1 MDATTPEKE
10 RLKILEDFKNGRIKI
25 LCNCNLISE
34 GITLPTASVGL
45 LLRPTMSLPL
55 YIQQACRVLTPN
67 EGKKAIII
75 DYVNNVE
82 THGLP
87 DEERTWSLEGKILKR
102 NVFDEEGNLKIKS
115 CQNCYKTFSGS
126 LPACPYCGWI
136 NESNRKEIQEK
147 KNIELKKIT
156 EIEAARMKEEQK
168 KKRQEV
174 GMTKDF
180 SGLVE
185 LAKKR
190 GYKNPAFWASK
201 IINSRRNKNNGKRR
215 CQKYQ

>member
-1 MDATTPEKE
+1 MP
-10 RLKILEDFKNGRIKI
+10 
-25 LCNCNLISE
+25 S
-34 GITLPTASVGL
+34 ASVGL

-82 THGLP
+82 MHGLP
-87 DEERTWSLEGKILKR
+87 DEEREWTLKGKVSKR
-102 NVFDEEGNLKIKS
+102 NIFDDEGNLKIKS
-115 CQNCYKTFSGS
+115 CQNCYKTFLGS
-126 LPACPYCGWI
+126 LPSCPYCGWI
-136 NESNRKEIQEK
+136 NESNRREIEEK
-147 KNIELKKIT
+147 KNIQLKKIT
-156 EIEAARMKEEQK
+156 EIEAKKMKEMQK

-180 SGLVE
+180 SGLVK
-185 LAKKR
+185 LAKER

-201 IINSRRNKNNGKRR
+201 IIQSRRNRKYGK
-215 CQKYQ
+215 KGN